1 MIDISKV
8 QYSDE
13 WNNTVN
19 GFYEKYYD
27 FTDTATVKELVDM
40 YKSDFD
46 SSMVSSG
53 FSPEE
58 EYVPHAELQL
68 SHCTHEELS
77 ADSLSVALGIGI
89 VHDDVTEVLLV
100 VYLTAGTDYDAD
112 GIFALW
118 ESTGSKR
125 DN

>member
-27 FTDTATVKELVDM
+27 FTDSTTVKELVDM

-46 SSMVSSG
+46 SSLISNG

-68 SHCTHEELS
+68 SYCTHGKLS
-77 ADSLSVALGIGI
+77 AGSISVALGIGI
-89 VHDDVTEVLLV
+89 VHDAVTEVLLV
-100 VYLTAGTDYDAD
+100 VYLTAGTDYDTD
-112 GIFALW
+112 EIFALW
-118 ESTGSKR
+118 ESTGSKL